1 MDLALYVRISLVMF
15 LEFAIWGAWLP
26 VLATRLL
33 GPLKFTGKQTGWI
46 YATLPLACI
55 VSPLIA
61 GQLADKWIN
70 TEYLLL
76 GAHLAGAVLMFLAAR
91 QTKFGRLFIIMLF
104 YSVFYAATLPL
115 VNSVLFAHISDV
127 GLQGKVFIWAPIAW
141 ALIGYFLTGW
151 RWVFKTGEQGRDCL
165 YLAAVLS
172 VIMGVCCLFLP
183 ATPAARAGTAPILKV
198 LSMLGE
204 ANFLVFV
211 LVSVVG
217 AGLMQVYFMGTA
229 HFMQEMGVPNKN
241 VPASMAIAQVVQAVA
256 TYFLMVLLIQ
266 NAGYKWTLVVG
277 ALCWALLYVIYVGG
291 KPTWLIVTAQS
302 LHGLA
307 YVFFII
313 VGQIFANSV
322 APEESR
328 SSMQALI
335 FAATTGVGMYLGT
348 QFGGAVMDKF
358 KKDGKFQWRRIF
370 MLPGAIMIVCAVVL
384 AILFKG

>member
-1 MDLALYVRISLVMF
+1 
-15 LEFAIWGAWLP
+15 
-26 VLATRLL
+26 
-33 GPLKFTGKQTGWI
+33 
-46 YATLPLACI
+46 
-55 VSPLIA
+55 
-61 GQLADKWIN
+61 
-70 TEYLLL
+70 
-76 GAHLAGAVLMFLAAR
+76 
-91 QTKFGRLFIIMLF
+91 
-104 YSVFYAATLPL
+104 
-115 VNSVLFAHISDV
+115 
-127 GLQGKVFIWAPIAW
+127 
-141 ALIGYFLTGW
+141 
-151 RWVFKTGEQGRDCL
+151 
-165 YLAAVLS
+165 
-172 VIMGVCCLFLP
+172 
-183 ATPAARAGTAPILKV
+183 
-198 LSMLGE
+198 
-204 ANFLVFV
+204 
-211 LVSVVG
+211 
-217 AGLMQVYFMGTA
+217 
-229 HFMQEMGVPNKN
+229 
-241 VPASMAIAQVVQAVA
+241 MAIAQVVQAVA

-370 MLPGAIMIVCAVVL
+370 MLPGAIMIFCAVVL